1 MSGMKR
7 ERPPTPTSPRPPPPP
22 PLPTRTPSPAH
33 LPSEPLNFSRPK
45 PPSSPE
51 TPPYSHANLHARL
64 NLEMARAGLGGG
76 SGRLGGLMGGLVPP
90 LLPAASLFPHFR
102 LGGLGQGACEGVEE
116 RGLKRPLCQDGP
128 ELGVGLDLGGLM
140 EGPPRPRL
148 QPPHLEE
155 PRRKQRRYRT
165 TFTTYQLEEM
175 EKVFLKTQYPDV
187 VTREELAMKI
197 GLTEARIQVWF
208 QNRRAKW
215 RKQEKGLNGSG
226 SSLASQSPYSSLASK
241 LGAAF
246 STYPRPPHVPAKP
259 HDPPRFPSSLL
270 YSHTPVSSTSSTS
283 TSPSSPSPS
292 SSSSPVSAAQ
302 SIFPPILPLVRDP
315 RAAAAASYRYPL
327 LNPLSNPLLYPPSFH
342 ALLAQ
347 LSAHH
352 KSDNN
357 ATQDGPPTTLAEALQ
372 ECATSNTQPDT
383 PRDTDYFKHHHE
395 EELEEEEEEENGGDC
410 TEEKR
415 TIDEERNNGEMS
427 GEETKHVAEERK
439 NGEAGGGGGD
449 ERRTSEEEG
458 GSSEGGSRSP
468 ATPGWTRLPL
478 HSGLRG
484 LDPRATELPR
494 PMDVKGLATLRAL
507 EQYRTLDLN
516 ALEEYR
522 RALEVRTLEARAA
535 QINAQVQLEAAQL
548 SGRSTPSPTAV
559 PSTHTPPESPALNN
573 NEDLLTTKRPEYN
586 IDALLK
592 KEA

>member
-1 MSGMKR
+1 MLAVMSGVKR
-7 ERPPTPTSPRPPPPP
+7 ERPPTPTSPRPPP
-22 PLPTRTPSPAH
+22 LPARTPSPAH

-51 TPPYSHANLHARL
+51 LPYSHANLHARL

-76 SGRLGGLMGGLVPP
+76 SGRLGLMGGLVPP

-102 LGGLGQGACEGVEE
+102 LGGLGGQGGEGVEE

-128 ELGVGLDLGGLM
+128 ELGGLDLGGLM

-215 RKQEKGLNGSG
+215 RKQEKGLSGSG

-246 STYPRPPHVPAKP
+246 PTYARPPPAKP

-270 YSHTPVSSTSSTS
+270 YAHTPVSSTSSTS

-302 SIFPPILPLVRDP
+302 SIFPPNFPLVRDP
-315 RAAAAASYRYPL
+315 RAAAASYRYPL

-357 ATQDGPPTTLAEALQ
+357 ASQDGSPTTLAEALQ

-383 PRDTDYFKHHHE
+383 PRDTDYFKHHHQE
-395 EELEEEEEEENGGDC
+395 EEEEEEEEENGGDGG

-415 TIDEERNNGEMS
+415 TNDEERNNGEIS
-427 GEETKHVAEERK
+427 GEETKNVAEERK
-439 NGEAGGGGGD
+439 NGEAGGGD

-468 ATPGWTRLPL
+468 AAGWPRVPIV

-484 LDPRATELPR
+484 LDPRASELPR

-522 RALEVRTLEARAA
+522 RALEMRTLEARAA

-548 SGRSTPSPTAV
+548 SGRSTPSPPAV